1 MYIDTN
7 VNPSPI
13 VSLSAPAAPPIES
26 MSQNLIPLS
35 MGGAVGLRF

>member
-7 VNPSPI
+7 VNPNLI
-13 VSLSAPAAPPIES
+13 VTLSAPAAPPIES

-35 MGGAVGLRF
+35 LGAAAGLRF